1 MQVHRVQ
8 HGAPDVVLALVVGA
22 VADAH
27 RPGVVVTG
35 QVVEFVFDEFA
46 LAADGVHHL
55 QGMALAVVGAGHVG
69 DEREEVVGLAVQS
82 QGVEAPEREGG
93 VAHPGVAV
101 VPVALTLRRFRQRR
115 GARRE
120 QGAGR
125 RIRQPLQ
132 GQSAALQVGPPRM
145 VGEVADVDPL
155 PPGLAGLPHLVG
167 GFFVRLRRRMLGP
180 AQRDEHVVA
189 LFEPGPGPR
198 LPAFQPDPQV
208 GGQSK
213 CRMGVRI
220 FAGARDRLTVGVGG
234 VLPGGVHAGVV
245 ERRLAV
251 HHQLD
256 GAAHALHGPQQDMFG
271 IPVHRGP
278 AMRPRAGVDVVPRP
292 HDQCIPHD
300 HPAGV
305 GLPGGLHDQAAR
317 QVAARGR
324 HRHPIGAEPEMTG
337 AAVQDRAEDAGGVRP
352 RYAQPFD
359 GAGRGDQAGVLAVGQ
374 EGIVRDRR
382 ERVAQRPTGR
392 VRHRRG
398 EGQRR
403 GRFEARHVGGAVAP
417 GLGLQNHGDIID
429 WKGAWRLLLGA
440 DDYFAVTSMFGSR
453 GTA

>member
-1 MQVHRVQ
+1 MNEKSRRPRGPVPGCTGPRARRWSR
-8 HGAPDVVLALVVGA
+8 APRRSGS
-22 VADAH
+22 
-27 RPGVVVTG
+27 P
-35 QVVEFVFDEFA
+35 
-46 LAADGVHHL
+46 
-55 QGMALAVVGAGHVG
+55 
-69 DEREEVVGLAVQS
+69 S
-82 QGVEAPEREGG
+82 C
-93 VAHPGVAV
+93 AHP
-101 VPVALTLRRFRQRR
+101 LRRFRQRR

-132 GQSAALQVGPPRM
+132 GQSAALQVGPPRD
-145 VGEVADVDPL
+145 GREVADVDPL

-189 LFEPGPGPR
+189 LFEPGPGPG

-213 CRMGVRI
+213 GRMGVRI
-220 FAGARDRLTVGVGG
+220 FAGTRDRLTVGVGG

-278 AMRPRAGVDVVPRP
+278 AMRPRAGVDVVPRA

-317 QVAARGR
+317 QVAARPAPTPRRGR
-324 HRHPIGAEPEMTG
+324 AGN
-337 AAVQDRAEDAGGVRP
+337 DRRRGPGSRRRRWGVRP

-359 GAGRGDQAGVLAVGQ
+359 GAGREIRQVFSQ
-374 EGIVRDRR
+374 SDRK
-382 ERVAQRPTGR
+382 A
-392 VRHRRG
+392 
-398 EGQRR
+398 
-403 GRFEARHVGGAVAP
+403 
-417 GLGLQNHGDIID
+417 
-429 WKGAWRLLLGA
+429 
-440 DDYFAVTSMFGSR
+440 
-453 GTA
+453 